1 MVLPTTEIIESFLY
15 YTLIREQH
23 HTLTTP
29 QKLDIESLTFVVF
42 FIFYLLANSNYNN
55 AFKIRSKIAKKL
67 SLFIEINLLSHYMI

>member
-29 QKLDIESLTFVVF
+29 QKLDIESLTFVV
-42 FIFYLLANSNYNN
+42 
-55 AFKIRSKIAKKL
+55 
-67 SLFIEINLLSHYMI
+67 SLFSICLAILLLIFESIIVIAVG

>member
-29 QKLDIESLTFVVF
+29 QKLDIESLTFVVSLF
-42 FIFYLLANSNYNN
+42 SICLANSNYNN
-55 AFKIRSKIAKKL
+55 AFK
-67 SLFIEINLLSHYMI
+67 N